1 MAMKIAFIGG
11 GNMATA
17 LISGITRTPPAP
29 EWIRVSDPSA
39 EARRRLTEAYGV
51 QCHDHAEPVVPGA
64 DVVVLAVKP
73 QFIGTALAELAGLV
87 QAEQLVVSIAAG
99 VTVKSLTGALRNEPA
114 VVRAMPNTP
123 ALIGKGISGMYAAPS
138 CSPAQRSLAESV
150 LAGAGAY
157 VWIGDET
164 LMDVVTAVS
173 GSGPAYYFLLTEALR
188 DAGEALGLPADVAAK
203 LALHTASGAGAM
215 AIGSDVDVSE
225 LRRRVTSPG
234 GTTQAALEAF
244 ANGRFNALVAE
255 AVRAATERGR
265 ELATQG
271 AET

>member
-17 LISGITRTPPAP
+17 LISGISRARPGP
-29 EWIRVSDPSA
+29 EWIRVSEPSA
-39 EARRRLTEAYGV
+39 EARRRLTETYGV
-51 QCHDHAEPVVPGA
+51 KCHDHAEPVVPGA
-64 DVVVLAVKP
+64 DVIVLAVKP
-73 QFIGTALAELAGLV
+73 QFMGPALAELAGLV

-99 VTVKSLTGALRNEPA
+99 VTVKSLAGALHNLPA

-123 ALIGKGISGMYAAPS
+123 ALIGKGISGMFAGPG
-138 CSPAQRSLAESV
+138 CSSAQRSLAESV
-150 LAGAGAY
+150 LAGAGAC
-157 VWIGDET
+157 VWIGDES

-173 GSGPAYYFLLTEALR
+173 GSGPAYFFLLTEALR

-215 AIGSDVDVSE
+215 AIGSEVDVSE

-234 GTTQAALEAF
+234 GTTQAALETF
-244 ANGRFNALVAE
+244 AKGRFNALVEE

-265 ELATQG
+265 ELARQE